1 MWSRLTGS
9 PEDRMKKLKIPSDLT
24 TLAYNSIKQYILEG
38 RLDSESRLTE
48 ALLSSQ
54 LGISRSPVREALN
67 SLATEGLITIEPR
80 RGASLRRFSVKEMSD
95 LYDLREVLEVYAIQ
109 TAEITPRLLNTLEKS
124 VERVRELL
132 RGKKQLE
139 YMEEDTLFHGAIAQA
154 TGNQPLISVLEN
166 IQNQLWLC
174 RRETYNLSSETAYP
188 AHNAIVQAL
197 KDGDRTAAKLAMANH
212 ISYVRRQL
220 LDFVARQQITE
231 LPRSGNGH
239 ESLPGRRL
247 ALHAYR

>member
-1 MWSRLTGS
+1 
-9 PEDRMKKLKIPSDLT
+9 MKKLKIPSDLT

-38 RLDSESRLTE
+38 RLDKDSRLTE

-80 RGASLRRFSVKEMSD
+80 RGASLRRFSVKQMSD
-95 LYDLREVLEVYAIQ
+95 LYELREVLEVFAVQ
-109 TAEITPRLLNTLEKS
+109 TAEITPKLLNTLTKS

-132 RGKKQLE
+132 DGKKQLE
-139 YMEEDTLFHGAIAQA
+139 YIEEDTHFHASIAEA
-154 TGNQPLISVLEN
+154 TGNQSLIAVLEN

-174 RRETYNLSSETAYP
+174 RRETYNLSSKTAYE
-188 AHNAIVQAL
+188 AHNAIAQAL
-197 KDGDRTAAKLAMANH
+197 KEGDRRAAKAAMGNH

-220 LDFVARQQITE
+220 LDFVASQQADE
-231 LPRSGNGH
+231 QPDSENENGH
-239 ESLPGRRL
+239 GRRF
-247 ALHAYR
+247 ALPAFR

>member
-1 MWSRLTGS
+1 
-9 PEDRMKKLKIPSDLT
+9 MKKLKIPSDLT

-38 RLDSESRLTE
+38 RLDKDSRLTE

-80 RGASLRRFSVKEMSD
+80 RGASLRRFTVKEMSD
-95 LYDLREVLEVYAIQ
+95 LYELREVLEVFAVQ
-109 TAEITPRLLNTLEKS
+109 TAEVTPKLLNTLTKS

-132 RGKKQLE
+132 DGKKQLE
-139 YMEEDTLFHGAIAQA
+139 YMEEDTHFHGAIAEA
-154 TGNQPLISVLEN
+154 TGNQSLIAVLEN

-174 RRETYNLSSETAYP
+174 RRETYNLSSKTAYE

-197 KDGDRTAAKLAMANH
+197 KEGDRRAAKAAMGNH

-220 LDFVARQQITE
+220 LDFVAAQQPGE
-231 LPRSGNGH
+231 QPDPENENGQ
-239 ESLPGRRL
+239 SRRV
-247 ALHAYR
+247 ALHAFR